1 VRWSETRKGSPK
13 GNEILQVKNREGLMK
28 MLVGVSWNEEI
39 FSTVTQEILSFHS
52 ADFSCTDV
60 LVTLI
65 KAYLGSNPSVALL
78 SIG

>member
-1 VRWSETRKGSPK
+1 
-13 GNEILQVKNREGLMK
+13 MK

-65 KAYLGSNPSVALL
+65 KAYLGSNP
-78 SIG
+78 